1 MLNINDNLNNFEDG
15 QSYRYLEDK
24 FNILESLYLVNPS
37 ISFEAFINQN
47 NPDIP
52 DYLNLINFSYFDN
65 YSVVSDRN
73 FSENL
78 KLYIENNF
86 ILFNH
91 NFTSENVLTELK
103 IMWTVLM
110 SCNFLNSPSDQ
121 TKNKLLKMFNHF
133 VETKSIHLIT
143 PTLNFKPY
151 HIAELL
157 SDFDNDFLLKKT
169 LSLYV
174 NDILNHYDK
183 ALPGIK
189 FEFDINLNTIN
200 RVNKHPQLI
209 NFLWNNFVSSITNI
223 INYRLCKNC
232 NDLFSTTS
240 ERKIFCNYICKNRK
254 SASDAYNRFKKRN
267 FTKLTS
273 KPGLT
278 NNSKPYKI
286 ITN

>member
-1 MLNINDNLNNFEDG
+1 MLNINDNLNNFKNG

-24 FNILESLYLVNPS
+24 FNILESLYLVNPR
-37 ISFEAFINQN
+37 ISFETFIDQN
-47 NPDIP
+47 NPEII

-65 YSVVSDRN
+65 YSVISDRN

-110 SCNFLNSPSDQ
+110 SCNFLNSPSDKMK
-121 TKNKLLKMFNHF
+121 KNLLKMFNHF
-133 VETKSIHLIT
+133 VETKSINLIT
-143 PTLNFKPY
+143 PALNFKPY

-157 SDFDNDFLLKKT
+157 SDFDNDYLFIKT
-169 LSLYV
+169 LKLYV
-174 NDILNHYDK
+174 NDILNNYDK

-189 FEFDINLNTIN
+189 FEFDINFNTIT

-209 NFLWNNFVSSITNI
+209 HFLWNDFVSSITNNT
-223 INYRLCKNC
+223 NYRLCKNC
-232 NDLFSTTS
+232 NDLFSTKS
-240 ERKIFCNYICKNRK
+240 DRKIFCNYICKNRK
-254 SASDAYNRFKKRN
+254 SSSDAYNRYKKRN
-267 FTKLTS
+267 FIQLTS

-278 NNSKPYKI
+278 NNAKPYKI
-286 ITN
+286 ITK